1 MALKILNREIT
12 DFQAEFDAAVE
23 EIKVRL
29 GSPVI
34 ENNIADDHIGLALKD
49 AITFFAKFSPQG
61 TIRKYILLPI
71 TSELMETKKVD
82 LTDILESVPVPPPE
96 PTPDPITGEIIP
108 VAQDPYIPEDYT
120 GYGGLL
126 EITDAFTTDR
136 LPSPSI
142 EYQSYIQQN
151 YTPSYY
157 GFSQSDLAV
166 MNIHRAYFYDKLI
179 FQYDPNTKIIAFNTK
194 LDRIRMPY
202 IILETYFFYSPKDLI
217 QNNWVMRYAAAL
229 AQVYWGKIA
238 TKYKNIYLAG
248 GIELDGRAILQ
259 QGEIEKQELLQEFRQ
274 NVRPLE
280 PFFY

>member
-1 MALKILNREIT
+1 MPLKILNREIT
-12 DFQAEFDAAVE
+12 DFQEEFDTALA
-23 EIKVRL
+23 EIKIRL
-29 GSPVI
+29 GNPVI
-34 ENNIADDHIGLALKD
+34 ETNIADEHIALALKD
-49 AITFFAKFSPQG
+49 AITFFGKFSPQG
-61 TIRKYILLPI
+61 TIRKYILLNI
-71 TSELMETKKVD
+71 TPELMASKKVD
-82 LTDILESVPVPPPE
+82 LTDLLESVPVAPAE
-96 PTPDPITGEIIP
+96 PNS
-108 VAQDPYIPEDYT
+108 DPYIPEDYT
-120 GYGGLL
+120 VYGGLF

-142 EYQSYIQQN
+142 EYQSYIQQT

-166 MNIHRAYFYDKLI
+166 MNIHRAYYYDKLL
-179 FQYDPNTKIIAFNTK
+179 FQYDPNTKIITFNTK
-194 LDRIRMPY
+194 LDRIRVPY
-202 IILETYFFYSPKDLI
+202 IILETYFFYNPKDLI
-217 QNNWVMRYAAAL
+217 QNNWVVRYAAAL

-259 QGEIEKQELLQEFRQ
+259 QGEIEKQELLQEFYQ